1 MRTPTNA
8 VCGTQPITAPTS
20 NFLRVNAQ
28 MRNLTKQKTVSSCK
42 PLGVIYDKTHYN
54 NIIDTPVLSS

>member
-1 MRTPTNA
+1 
-8 VCGTQPITAPTS
+8 VCGALNITAPTS

-42 PLGVIYDKTHYN
+42 TLALIAADDPRQTKDFSYDQDG
-54 NIIDTPVLSS
+54 DTK